1 MNITIGTLVGI
12 LAYVS
17 LQEVEARKVKN
28 QKPTDMAA
36 ETGDFFQQDHIFND
50 ARQGTKLSYENLI
63 PSHLSSSNFSDC
75 INDIFRHLRA
85 QDQNVVI
92 LCSQTSHP
100 FIEHFSFELFNK
112 LFFVM
117 VEDQKQD
124 LEIPTQNINSLIL
137 FAKEANAIA
146 CIMPVKKVL
155 YDDGKTLWTPENKGF
170 GLLNAENSSTI
181 DRGHLVNVELIE
193 ISDWELHML
202 SIDII
207 LRRLEQEGKEVR
219 HYHYYPQCY
228 PHIWLESKKGK
239 EWVLVGASRH
249 PDEAK
254 KISDIY
260 PKNEFLFGVP
270 RTIFSIVVAHID
282 DPFDPLAK
290 QMKKLGKSHAAD
302 SGFYLPLYRRYKGK
316 RSTFT
321 AKFETVKSFTALDFM
336 KGSQVSPNYTKK
348 D

>member
-1 MNITIGTLVGI
+1 MI
-12 LAYVS
+12 
-17 LQEVEARKVKN
+17 
-28 QKPTDMAA
+28 
-36 ETGDFFQQDHIFND
+36 
-50 ARQGTKLSYENLI
+50 
-63 PSHLSSSNFSDC
+63 
-75 INDIFRHLRA
+75 
-85 QDQNVVI
+85 
-92 LCSQTSHP
+92 
-100 FIEHFSFELFNK
+100 
-112 LFFVM
+112 
-117 VEDQKQD
+117 EDQKQD

-137 FAKEANAIA
+137 IAKEANAIA
-146 CIMPVKKVL
+146 CIMPVKTVL
-155 YDDGKTLWTPENKGF
+155 YDDGKTLWKPENKGF

-181 DRGHLVNVELIE
+181 DRGHLVNDELIE

-270 RTIFSIVVAHID
+270 RTIFSIVVAHRD